1 MEHET
6 HPISASSEFKHD
18 AVDSEKQI
26 FDLKQ
31 LLEISKSLNST
42 LDYNILIDSI
52 LFTCM
57 GQLKVVKAGLFVRK
71 GIDSDAFV
79 LHRNYK
85 GFDIDRNL
93 EYAIPEGHELI
104 KLFSSKYACY
114 TLADIRRNI
123 GPLKGLEAIE
133 ALEPSLLIPLKAKG
147 QVNGVIIL
155 GERIDESEYDAYE
168 LEYILNLAI
177 LASIA
182 INNAFLFE
190 MTTTDMMTK
199 LKMKHYFFTVL
210 MERLEV
216 GGGQKPKLGV
226 IMLDIDH
233 FKKFNDTY
241 GHSCGDVVLKQ
252 VAHTIMDNLRP
263 MDIAARYGGE
273 EFVCLISNATKELN
287 LSVAERIRQA
297 VEGMETDYEGTKLKV
312 TLSCGVACYR
322 QDADFS
328 AKALVDRADRAL
340 YRSKQEGRNRVTYAE

>member
-1 MEHET
+1 
-6 HPISASSEFKHD
+6 
-18 AVDSEKQI
+18 
-26 FDLKQ
+26 L
-31 LLEISKSLNST
+31 
-42 LDYNILIDSI
+42 
-52 LFTCM
+52 
-57 GQLKVVKAGLFVRK
+57 
-71 GIDSDAFV
+71 
-79 LHRNYK
+79 
-85 GFDIDRNL
+85 
-93 EYAIPEGHELI
+93 
-104 KLFSSKYACY
+104 
-114 TLADIRRNI
+114 
-123 GPLKGLEAIE
+123 
-133 ALEPSLLIPLKAKG
+133 
-147 QVNGVIIL
+147 
-155 GERIDESEYDAYE
+155 
-168 LEYILNLAI
+168 
-177 LASIA
+177 
-182 INNAFLFE
+182 
-190 MTTTDMMTK
+190 TTTDMMTK

-322 QDADFS
+322 QDVDFS

>member
-1 MEHET
+1 MEDET
-6 HPISASSEFKHD
+6 HPISASAEYRSE
-18 AVDSEKQI
+18 AVDFEKQI

-57 GQLKVVKAGLFVRK
+57 AQLKVVKAGLFVRK
-71 GIDSDAFV
+71 GIDSDVFV

-85 GFDIDRNL
+85 GFDIDRNR

-104 KLFSSKYACY
+104 KFFSNKYACY
-114 TLADIRRNI
+114 ALADIYREI
-123 GPLKGLEAIE
+123 GPLKGLDALES
-133 ALEPSLLIPLKAKG
+133 LEPSLLIPLKAKG
-147 QVNGVIIL
+147 QMNGVIIL

-210 MERLEV
+210 MERLET
-216 GGGQKPKLGV
+216 GEGQKPKLGV
-226 IMLDIDH
+226 VMLDIDH

-241 GHSCGDVVLKQ
+241 GHSCGDQVLKQ

-273 EFVCLISNATKELN
+273 EFVCLISNATKELS
-287 LSVAERIRQA
+287 LSVAERIRRA
-297 VEGMETDYEGTKLKV
+297 VEEMETEYEGVRLKV
-312 TLSCGVACYR
+312 TLSSGVACFR
-322 QDADFS
+322 PDADFS

-340 YRSKQEGRNRVTYAE
+340 YRSKQEGRNRVTYAD